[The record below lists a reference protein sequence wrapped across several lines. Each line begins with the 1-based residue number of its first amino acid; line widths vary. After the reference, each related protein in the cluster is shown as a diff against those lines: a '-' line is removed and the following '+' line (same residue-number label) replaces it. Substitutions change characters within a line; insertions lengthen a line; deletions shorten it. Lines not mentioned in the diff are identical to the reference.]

1 MQVSPLEV
9 PFPPDCVAPGGA
21 AQSPRP
27 GAVWAQPQLV
37 GTSRM
42 NTGGDVLLLRL
53 SPVSG
58 KEGADVLEPHGL
70 LATSQPLVTG

>member
-9 PFPPDCVAPGGA
+9 PFPPDCVA
-21 AQSPRP
+21 P